1 MSTDFSARPELM
13 MGPNPFIEALPPYL
27 TPADI
32 ARKFGNYPLDN
43 KPWREL
49 SPGLREPL
57 LEFAAHHVAPT
68 SSILPIVLA
77 IQALVRRSMCQF
89 NPLLP
94 EERKRCNMIGMAP
107 NMATIR
113 ATPRLNGA
121 GSTLAA
127 MTGMGKTTGA
137 SRALQLVAPNQVIDH
152 GSSTAY
158 GWQRL
163 RQVTWLYIDHPS
175 NGTRGALLKR
185 VLAALDEALGTDFSD
200 QYARVVNIDTLL
212 TQVCKQLSLHR
223 VALLIIDEKQ
233 QRNFQDS
240 PWSLEF
246 VLFYLSLMNLGISVL
261 LIGNPL
267 AFDHLQAFSQVV
279 RRFSVGGMH
288 TLNPAVSA
296 DEPWWADDLVPRIRR
311 FSLVEQ
317 IEVDA
322 TERKRFEFQHTAGIP
337 GLLQLLHV
345 EAQRSALRRA
355 TGTHAVLEMVDY
367 QDALG
372 SPSYKEVAPLAQ
384 QVLSRK
390 TIKPLM
396 ADIPDS
402 DEVGG
407 SGAMD
412 EFKIPDGATVDVI
425 KRLTKSHQATQT
437 RELKKFRTM
446 LESVSHLSPEEQQM
460 LGLKSDLLSA
470 VKDAQAAAGTGRL
483 TGRRKRGST
492 SSENKP
498 SDDR

>member
-13 MGPNPFIEALPPYL
+13 MGPNPFIEALPPFL
-27 TPADI
+27 SPADI
-32 ARKFGNYPLDN
+32 ARNFGHYPLHN

-57 LEFAAHHVAPT
+57 LEFAAHHIAPM
-68 SSILPIVLA
+68 SSILPIVIA
-77 IQALVRRSMCQF
+77 IQTLIRRSMCQF

-94 EERKRCNMIGMAP
+94 DERRRCNMIGMAP

-121 GSTLAA
+121 GATLAA
-127 MTGMGKTTGA
+127 MTGMGKTTAA

-152 GSSTAY
+152 GSSTVY

-185 VLAALDEALGTDFSD
+185 VLSALDEALGTDFSD
-200 QYARVVNIDTLL
+200 QYARVINIDTLL

-267 AFDHLQAFSQVV
+267 AFDHLRAFSQVV

-288 TLNPAVSA
+288 QLNPATTEN
-296 DEPWWADDLVPRIRR
+296 EPWWCRDLVPRIHR
-311 FSLVEQ
+311 FSLVEHV
-317 IEVDA
+317 EVDA
-322 TERKRFEFQHTAGIP
+322 NTRKRFEFQHTAGIP
-337 GLLQLLHV
+337 GLLQLLHI

-355 TGTHAVLEMVDY
+355 TREYAVLNMTDY
-367 QDALG
+367 QAALE
-372 SPSYKEVAPLAQ
+372 SPSYKEVVPLAK
-384 QVLSRK
+384 QVLDRK

-396 ADIPDS
+396 TDIPDS

-412 EFKIPDGATVDVI
+412 EFQIPEGATVDVI
-425 KRLTKSHQATQT
+425 KRLIQSHQATQT
-437 RELKKFRTM
+437 RELRRFRTM
-446 LESVSHLSPEEQQM
+446 LDSVSHLSPEEQQM

-470 VKDAQAAAGTGRL
+470 VKDAQSKADSGRL
-483 TGRRKRGST
+483 SRKRKPISA
-492 SSENKP
+492 SSEYKP